1 MKPKK
6 ILILG
11 TRGIPAEHGGFETF
25 AQRLALYLKQ
35 RNWMVSV
42 YCQSEDQ
49 KICSKKWNGIELVYI
64 PSRTKSSFS
73 SILFDFRSTLHAATE
88 NDGIILT
95 LGYNTAIFSILYR
108 LCGRFNIIN
117 MDGLEWQRQK
127 WNAFQRSWLYINER
141 IGARLGNYLIADH
154 PEIKKYLSR
163 SISEDKIFTIP
174 YGSDNVIHNDASLL
188 APYGLTEN
196 AYALVIARPEP
207 ENSILEI
214 VSAFSARPR
223 GYKLAVLGKY
233 HLKRSSY
240 HRQVVEAASE
250 EVVFLGGIYD
260 SKIVQ
265 TLRVNTRLYI
275 HGHTVG
281 GTNPSLVEALAA
293 NSPVLAH
300 NNAFNCWVA
309 GENAHYFSD
318 RDECMQELNE
328 LLDCTEE
335 LEQMK
340 QGSTMRYQQAF
351 ANDKDLKAYE
361 ELFILHLQD
370 SSKKSLSYPEWES
383 LS

>member
-1 MKPKK
+1 MKSKK

-25 AQRLALYLKQ
+25 AQRLALYLEQ
-35 RNWMVSV
+35 RNWMVTV
-42 YCQSEDQ
+42 YCQSEG
-49 KICSKKWNGIELVYI
+49 KGICSKKWNGIELVYI
-64 PSRTKSSFS
+64 PSGKKNSFG

-154 PEIKKYLSR
+154 PEIKKYLAR
-163 SISEDKIFTIP
+163 SIRDRKIFTIP
-174 YGSDNVIHNDASLL
+174 YGANDTIHDDASLL
-188 APYGLTEN
+188 APYNLTEN
-196 AYALVIARPEP
+196 SYALVIARPEP

-214 VSAFSARPR
+214 VSAFSDRPR
-223 GYKLAVLGKY
+223 GYKLVVLGNY
-233 HLKRSSY
+233 HLQRSNY
-240 HRQVVEAASE
+240 HCQVQEAASE
-250 EVVFLGGIYD
+250 EVLFLGAIYD

-265 TLRVNTRLYI
+265 TLRVHTRLYI

-281 GTNPSLVEALAA
+281 GTNPSLIEALAA

-300 NNAFNCWVA
+300 DNAFNRWVA
-309 GENAHYFSD
+309 GKDAHYFSD
-318 RDECMQELNE
+318 RAECMQQLNE
-328 LLDCTEE
+328 LLDGAEE
-335 LEQMK
+335 LEQMSL
-340 QGSTMRYQQAF
+340 GSKMRYQQAF
-351 ANDKDLKAYE
+351 ADDKDLKAYE
-361 ELFILHLQD
+361 ELFILHLQG
-370 SSKKSLSYPEWES
+370 SPKKSLSHQWES
-383 LS
+383 S